1 MFCWLPLFK
10 LLFFLGFFVFT
21 GFYKQFLYGTFR
33 FYYFDT
39 TALLLQEK
47 SSLSQVHW
55 PLGKWKGYYSLLS
68 KAYTAFIIVSLLHKM
83 CLCKF
88 TRLKRNFLRVS
99 ILLLRY
105 LLENYNESWVL
116 GFSKRCQAKTCCN
129 AHEESRARESN
140 IMEIRKKKYNK

>member
-1 MFCWLPLFK
+1 MLVAIIQITILFRI
-10 LLFFLGFFVFT
+10 FSFYWFLQAISLWHISF
-21 GFYKQFLYGTFR
+21 
-33 FYYFDT
+33 
-39 TALLLQEK
+39 LLLWYYGIITSRK
-47 SSLSQVHW
+47 IVFIPGALTT
-55 PLGKWKGYYSLLS
+55 GKVKGLLS

-116 GFSKRCQAKTCCN
+116 GFSKKMSSKNMLQCSQ
-129 AHEESRARESN
+129 ESRARESN
-140 IMEIRKKKYNK
+140 IMEIRKKYNK